1 MPHVRGVLERL
12 LRERVLLRVLV
23 DETEGFDDDL
33 FGDPESD
40 LSDLAVVAD
49 SEGDEA

>member
-40 LSDLAVVAD
+40 LAVDAD
-49 SEGDEA
+49 SEDDEA